1 MSAKIKPSFTADGKR
16 YELIYTR
23 ALQCEYQRMTDEK
36 KQDSAYQD
44 EIAEYTRLQSVYE
57 AVHEQFL
64 KAQDAYFATPLD
76 KEAKATYKEFKEA
89 DKEAFGEFSSYA
101 SAHPNGDGSKFVLDC
116 LEKLVIFALEEQHG
130 LDNENATAVWCKYVE
145 EIGQVGAML
154 FLSTLASAW
163 FTDTSED
170 EDNPFIKAQMAKV
183 EATNNRRIGLRKI
196 NK

>member
-1 MSAKIKPSFTADGKR
+1 MSAKIKPSFKVDGKT
-16 YELIYTR
+16 YELTYTR

-36 KQDSAYQD
+36 KQDGAYQD

-64 KAQDAYFATPLD
+64 KAQDAYFSTPLD

-89 DKEAFGEFSSYA
+89 DKEAFTEFNGYA
-101 SAHPNGDGSKFVLDC
+101 SAHQNGDGSKFVLDC
-116 LEKLVIFALEEQHG
+116 LEQLVVSALVEQYE
-130 LDNENATAVWCKYVE
+130 LNEDDAKAIWCKYVTE
-145 EIGQVGAML
+145 NGQVGAML
-154 FLSTLASAW
+154 FLSTLGSAW

-170 EDNPFIKAQMAKV
+170 EDNLFIKAQMARV
-183 EATNNRRIGLRKI
+183 EAANNRRIGLNKI

>member
-1 MSAKIKPSFTADGKR
+1 MSTKIKPSFTADGKR

-64 KAQDAYFATPLD
+64 KAQDAYFASPLD

-89 DKEAFGEFSSYA
+89 DKEAFSEFNAFA

-116 LEKLVIFALEEQHG
+116 LEQLVISALIEQHK
-130 LDNENATAVWCKYVE
+130 LSDDDATAVWCKYVE
-145 EIGQVGAML
+145 ENGQVGAML
-154 FLSTLASAW
+154 FLSTLGSAW

-170 EDNPFIKAQMAKV
+170 EDNLFIKAQMERV
-183 EATNNRRIGLRKI
+183 EAANNRRIGLNKIRK
-196 NK
+196 

>member
-116 LEKLVIFALEEQHG
+116 LEKLVIFALVEQHK
-130 LDNENATAVWCKYVE
+130 LSDDDATAVWCKYVE
-145 EIGQVGAML
+145 ENGQVGAML